1 LRYFQDEMEQ
11 RGWQAVVAEHL
22 FAEDNVRSR
31 DLLGRLFAGLLH
43 PLIQLMFGLEWAQ
56 PAIIAEGLAQA
67 AVHKDNVVEF
77 FDRAERRAAEREAS
91 STPRETAPLIQLI
104 QEVGRSR
111 RNKGDHEK
119 LARSPLWGDASQ
131 VQDGVFA
138 RALDEAVEVAS
149 RIRVREEDLEERT
162 AEMLHT
168 AAHVA
173 AATAWHPPH
182 VPKFDFFI
190 M

>member
-1 LRYFQDEMEQ
+1 
-11 RGWQAVVAEHL
+11 VTEHL
-22 FAEDNVRSR
+22 FAEDNVHSR

-67 AVHKDNVVEF
+67 AVHKDNVIKF
-77 FDRAERRAAEREAS
+77 FERAERRAAEREAS
-91 STPRETAPLIQLI
+91 EPSSSSTSGTMPLLQLI

-111 RNKGDHEK
+111 RNDGDHEK
-119 LARSPLWGDASQ
+119 LARSPRWGDASQ

-149 RIRVREEDLEERT
+149 RIRVRQEDLEERT
-162 AEMLHT
+162 AEMFHT

-173 AATAWHPPH
+173 ATTAWHPPH